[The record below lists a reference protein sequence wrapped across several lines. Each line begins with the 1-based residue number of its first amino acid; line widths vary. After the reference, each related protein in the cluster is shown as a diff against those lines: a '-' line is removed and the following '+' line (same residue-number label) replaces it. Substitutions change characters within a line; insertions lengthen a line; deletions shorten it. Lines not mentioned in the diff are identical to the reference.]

1 MSGAA
6 RGLSQAEAARR
17 LQQHGHNEL
26 VRRGGRTWPRELLAQ
41 LVHPL
46 ALLLFAA
53 AALAF
58 AGGLPSLAAAIL
70 GVIAINAVVAFV
82 QERHAEEAVEALGR
96 YLPAQARVVRDG
108 EELQIDAR
116 GVVPGDLL
124 LIEEGESI
132 CADARLVEGAVEVD
146 LSALTG
152 ESIAVERSATSTA
165 PEARPLEAEDRIFSG
180 TTCTAGD
187 ARGTVLATGMATEL
201 GRIAALSQRTHK
213 DDSPLQTEDR
223 RVACLIALIAVVAGV
238 AFVPVGMVAGL
249 PFHQALLFAI
259 GLLVANVPEGLLP
272 TITLALADGVRRL
285 TRGGALVKRLS
296 AVETLGATTVICT
309 DKTGT
314 LTENRMHVDGIWA
327 PEGELPLLRA
337 AVACT
342 TAVLH
347 DDGSTTGD
355 PTEVALLVAARERGV
370 EVDEEARHDA
380 RLATLHF
387 DPRRKLMTTIDLGPD
402 GPVAHVKGAPDVL
415 IERCALDVE
424 RAAERRT
431 QIDGYASRGLRV
443 LAIAQR
449 PVVGEVPEDRDAVER
464 DLRLLGFV
472 TMLDPLRATVAGAV
486 ARCHAAGVRV
496 IVISGDHGLTVAA
509 IARAAGIGGEHPSVV
524 EGRDVDAMSDEQ
536 LGDLLGAERE
546 PVFARAS
553 PETKLRIAEVLR
565 EQGHVVAMTGDGVND
580 APALRRADIGIA
592 MGASGTDVAREAATM
607 VLTDDDF
614 TSIVTAV
621 EEGRRV
627 YANIRK
633 FILYIFAHAPAEVV
647 PFLAFALSGGTIPL
661 PLTVMQILAIDLGTE
676 TLPAV
681 ALGRERAERG
691 IMERPPRPRAERLI
705 GGALLVRAWL
715 VLGATSALLVL
726 AAFFFVLLRAGW
738 SPGDHVS
745 GALHDR
751 ATTTAFLAIVVCQVG
766 TAFAARC
773 DDVSLRSI
781 GWRSNPWLLGGIA
794 FELVFA
800 AALTWLPPL
809 HDVFGTAPV
818 GWDAL
823 LFIAPFPLLVWGVD
837 EACRRARRSR
847 RGANPGAGKAPAPAR
862 EPVPHARARR
872 RQPRPAARR

>member
-1 MSGAA
+1 MRAN
-6 RGLSQAEAARR
+6 GLSQAEAARR
-17 LQQHGHNEL
+17 LQQHGPNEL
-26 VRRGGRTWPRELLAQ
+26 VRRGGATWPRELVDQ

-53 AALAF
+53 GLLAL
-58 AGGLPSLAAAIL
+58 AGGLPALAGAI
-70 GVIAINAVVAFV
+70 GCVIAINAVVAFV
-82 QERHAEEAVEALGR
+82 QERHAEAAVEALGR
-96 YLPAQARVVRDG
+96 YLPAQARVVREG
-108 EELQIDAR
+108 AELQIDAR
-116 GVVPGDLL
+116 TVVPGDLL
-124 LIEEGESI
+124 LIEEGERI
-132 CADARLVEGAVEVD
+132 CADARLFEGAVEVD
-146 LSALTG
+146 LSSLTG
-152 ESIAVERSATSTA
+152 ESVAVERSAISVDPTV
-165 PEARPLEAEDRIFSG
+165 RPLEAENLIFSG

-187 ARGTVLATGMATEL
+187 ARGIVRATGMATEL
-201 GRIAALSQRTHK
+201 GRIAALSQRTRTEP
-213 DDSPLQTEDR
+213 SPLQREVR
-223 RVACLIALIAVVAGV
+223 RVAWLIALIAVVAGA

-285 TRGGALVKRLS
+285 TRGGALVKRLT

-314 LTENRMHVDGIWA
+314 LTENRMRVEAVWA
-327 PEGELPLLRA
+327 PGGEPELLQA

-347 DDGSTTGD
+347 DDGTATGD

-370 EVDEEARHDA
+370 AVDAQARHDA
-380 RLATLHF
+380 RLATFHF
-387 DPRRKLMTTIDLGPD
+387 DPRRKLMATVDRGAD

-415 IERCALDVE
+415 LERCVLTDDETAAL
-424 RAAERRT
+424 RARVDDAA
-431 QIDGYASRGLRV
+431 GRGLRV
-443 LAIAQR
+443 LAFAERALDGDI
-449 PVVGEVPEDRDAVER
+449 PEDRDAVER

-472 TMLDPLRATVAGAV
+472 TMLDPLRATVTDAV
-486 ARCHAAGVRV
+486 DRCHRAGVRV

-509 IARAAGIGGEHPSVV
+509 IAHAAGIGGEHPRVI
-524 EGRDVDAMSDEQ
+524 EGGEVDAMTDAQ
-536 LGDLLGAERE
+536 LGDFLGAERE
-546 PVFARAS
+546 PVIARAS

-614 TSIVTAV
+614 SSIVTAV

-633 FILYIFAHAPAEVV
+633 FILYIFAHAPAEAV
-647 PFLAFALSGGTIPL
+647 PFLAFALSGGAIPL

-691 IMERPPRPRAERLI
+691 VMERPPRPRAERLI
-705 GGALLVRAWL
+705 GGPLLVRAWL
-715 VLGATSALLVL
+715 VLGMVSAALVL

-738 SPGDHVS
+738 RPGDHVS
-745 GALHDR
+745 GALHAR
-751 ATTTAFLAIVVCQVG
+751 ATTTTFLAIVSCQVG

-773 DDVSLRSI
+773 DQSSLRSI

-794 FELVFA
+794 FELAFA
-800 AALTWLPPL
+800 AMLTWVPL
-809 HDVFGTAPV
+809 LQPVFGTAAVP
-818 GWDAL
+818 WDAL
-823 LFIAPFPLLVWGVD
+823 AFIAPFPLIVWGVD
-837 EACRRARRSR
+837 ELRRRGQRRA
-847 RGANPGAGKAPAPAR
+847 AGKPAR
-862 EPVPHARARR
+862 
-872 RQPRPAARR
+872 AARRYTDDAAAAGT